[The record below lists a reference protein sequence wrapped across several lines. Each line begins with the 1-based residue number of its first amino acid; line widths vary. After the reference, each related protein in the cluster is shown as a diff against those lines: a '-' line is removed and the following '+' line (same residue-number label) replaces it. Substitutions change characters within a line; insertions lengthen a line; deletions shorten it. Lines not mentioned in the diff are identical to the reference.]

1 MNLSAIASVAFT
13 LAILALLAAFIAT
26 LHRPG
31 IFRAEPRRTIERV
44 DNALYRYSPSRHD
57 VSQALQFLEYA
68 VSTDQDV
75 SRVAS
80 DTRDLLMRR
89 IALIDRLAD
98 RLGRFADMEDG
109 PAPLGYM
116 SELPEGGTPVDAIAR
131 AREWTSVSPQPYQAN
146 IAFDS
151 ARAALKAGLDPAPAL
166 AEARAVL
173 ARHSLSLQS
182 ALEELE
188 AIR

>member
-1 MNLSAIASVAFT
+1 MNFSSIASAAFT
-13 LAILALLAAFIAT
+13 LAILALLAAFMAT
-26 LHRPG
+26 LYRPG

-44 DNALYRYSPSRHD
+44 DNALYRYSPGRYD
-57 VSQALQFLEYA
+57 VTQALQFLEYA

-80 DTRDLLMRR
+80 DTRALLMRR
-89 IALIDRLAD
+89 IALIDWMVD

-116 SELPEGGTPVDAIAR
+116 GELPEGETPSDAIAR
-131 AREWTSVSPQPYQAN
+131 AGKWISASPQTYEAN

-151 ARAALKAGLDPAPAL
+151 ARAALKAGLDPNPAL
-166 AEARAVL
+166 AEARAAL

-182 ALEELE
+182 ALDELE

>member
-1 MNLSAIASVAFT
+1 MNLSAIASAAFP

-26 LHRPG
+26 QYRPG

-57 VSQALQFLEYA
+57 VTEALQFLEYA
-68 VSTDQDV
+68 VSTNQDV

-89 IALIDRLAD
+89 IALIDRMVD

-116 SELPEGGTPVDAIAR
+116 GKLPEGETPIDAIAR
-131 AREWTSVSPQPYQAN
+131 AEKWISASPLPYEAN

-151 ARAALKAGLDPAPAL
+151 ARAALKAGLDPIPAL
-166 AEARAVL
+166 AKARAAL